1 MPSPRT
7 LKKTKTKKQKKQKKT
22 KTRKQKTPPIRRML
36 TKAFKFWALATL
48 AVRKAGP
55 PRPGTTAPS
64 SVIIYKDNQDYFN
77 TTKPVFNM

>member
-7 LKKTKTKKQKKQKKT
+7 LKKRKTKKT
-22 KTRKQKTPPIRRML
+22 RTRKQKTPPIRRML
-36 TKAFKFWALATL
+36 TKAFKLWALATL